1 MKILALVLFALL
13 ILLSIGAVLLLVAAL
28 ASRVRRAKSVRR
40 NRSRTDKGNAAAVIP
55 FKMLAEYYGGLKRS
69 SNEQLGKLFEK
80 GLSLKRRRKFPEAI
94 RIFERC
100 LEATLTPDQKS
111 GIMITTGNCY
121 FSLDKLDLAK
131 SYYEMADRFSRE
143 SDNSN
148 GKLSCLVNLGLAYAA
163 DHNWDDAIRNYD
175 EAIDLDKKLG
185 YTAGEA
191 IDLNTL
197 ALLYENKGDFE
208 TALTHYT
215 ASLQIFERLNDGK
228 KAKLV
233 EDNIRRVRTLSAEG
247 RA

>member
-1 MKILALVLFALL
+1 MKILALTLFALL

-40 NRSRTDKGNAAAVIP
+40 KRSGSNNANAAPVIP
-55 FKMLAEYYGGLKRS
+55 FNMLAEYYGGLKRS
-69 SNEQLGKLFEK
+69 SNNQLGKLFEK
-80 GLSLKRRRKFPEAI
+80 GLSLKRRKKFPEAI
-94 RIFERC
+94 GIFESC
-100 LEATLTPDQKS
+100 LEAALTPDQKS

-131 SYYEMADRFSRE
+131 SYYEMADGFSKE

-148 GKLSCLVNLGLAYAA
+148 GRLSCLINLGLACAA

-208 TALTHYT
+208 KALIHYA

-233 EDNIRRVRTLSAEG
+233 GENIRRVKILSAG
-247 RA
+247 TST

>member
-1 MKILALVLFALL
+1 MKILALTLFALL
-13 ILLSIGAVLLLVAAL
+13 ILLSLGALLLLVSAVV
-28 ASRVRRAKSVRR
+28 SKVRKAKSGRR
-40 NRSRTDKGNAAAVIP
+40 NASGISKGGTGTVIP
-55 FKMLAEYYGGLKRS
+55 FNTLAEYHGGLKKS
-69 SNEQLGKLFEK
+69 SNEELRRLFEK
-80 GLSLKRRRKFPEAI
+80 GLSFKRKRKFPEAI
-94 RIFERC
+94 GIFERC

-131 SYYEMADRFSRE
+131 SYYEMADGFSRE
-143 SDNSN
+143 SDNST
-148 GKLSCLVNLGLAYAA
+148 GRLSCLVNLGLACAA

-208 TALTHYT
+208 KALTHYT

-233 EDNIRRVRTLSAEG
+233 GDNIRRVRTLSAESG
-247 RA
+247 A